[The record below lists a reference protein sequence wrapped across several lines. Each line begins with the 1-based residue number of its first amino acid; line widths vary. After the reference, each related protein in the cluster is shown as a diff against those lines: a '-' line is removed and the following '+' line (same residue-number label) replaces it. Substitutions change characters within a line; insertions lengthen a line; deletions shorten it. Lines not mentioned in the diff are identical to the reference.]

1 MLTGRQLSCFRES
14 KLPNSKRYSGE
25 KGKILIIHSVRRTAA
40 DKGCTPLQETG
51 STLPTTK
58 RYEVALI
65 IKLTHTQTKAK
76 KKEPVLSTMNP
87 VTTGAAIPAR
97 FPAQF
102 WIPVHLPAAIAPARV
117 CVMAQRLPLYSP

>member
-14 KLPNSKRYSGE
+14 KLPNSKPFFSGGE
-25 KGKILIIHSVRRTAA
+25 TRVIHSVRRTAL

-58 RYEVALI
+58 RYELALI
-65 IKLTHTQTKAK
+65 SRLTHTQTKAK
-76 KKEPVLSTMNP
+76 KNEPVLSTMNP

-102 WIPVHLPAAIAPARV
+102 WMPVHLPAANAPARV
-117 CVMAQRLPLYSP
+117 CVIAQRLPLYNP